1 MNPNVSPRV
10 RFAPSPTGELHIGGL
25 RTALYNYLFARKHH
39 GEFIIRVEDTDA
51 AREVPGAA
59 ARLLRVLEE
68 IGLHYDEG
76 PEYSAEGEYRRD
88 RGTLGPYL
96 QSKRLDRY
104 TTAVETLITR
114 GAAYWCD
121 CTSERLEK
129 VRAEN
134 QAQKRQ
140 PKYDGQCRNKKL
152 AREEGSFVRL
162 RLPDEAIIF
171 SDVIHGEIQINGN
184 DVDDQVLMKSDGFP
198 TYHLANVV
206 DDHDMKITHVI
217 RGEDWL
223 PSTPKHIL
231 LYRAFAWDTPTF
243 AHLPLLKSSQGGKL
257 SKREGDM
264 SVQHFLDQG
273 YLPESLINFCALLGW
288 NPQADQELY
297 TIDELIAQFDLTKV
311 NKSGAALN
319 FEKLQWM
326 NRVYLK
332 KMEPRHLIIHALP
345 ILESQGFAD
354 GDEETYALPNT
365 DLVVTKETLASILA
379 LGLERAST
387 IAEAIESIK
396 FFFERPKLDKDL
408 LIWKKQTAEEL
419 KNLLPKIRASLNA
432 HDPWEAG
439 EIAEHLK
446 TFCTDEKLDV
456 GAVFWP
462 VRVALSGQRGSP
474 APEVIAALLGK
485 NETLRRIDLAY
496 AAPG

>member
-1 MNPNVSPRV
+1 MIEQTPRV

-59 ARLLRVLEE
+59 ARLTNVLEE

-76 PEYSAEGEYRRD
+76 PEYSPKGDYVRD
-88 RGTLGPYL
+88 RGAVGPYL
-96 QSKRLDRY
+96 QSQRLERY
-104 TTAVETLITR
+104 ATAAETLVTR

-140 PKYDGQCRNKKL
+140 PKYDGHCRDKKL
-152 AREEGSFVRL
+152 SSEQGSVVRL
-162 RLPDEAIIF
+162 RVPDEAIVF
-171 SDVIHGEIQINGN
+171 SDVIHGEIRIDGS

-231 LYRAFAWDTPTF
+231 LYRAFAWDMPSF
-243 AHLPLLKSSQGGKL
+243 AHLPLLKSPNGGKL

-273 YLPESLINFCALLGW
+273 YLPEALINFCALLGW

-297 TIDELIAQFDLTKV
+297 TIDELTAQFDLTKV

-319 FEKLQWM
+319 FEKLNWM
-326 NRVYLK
+326 NQVYLK
-332 KMEPRHLIIHALP
+332 KLEPKHLVVHALP
-345 ILESQGFAD
+345 ILESQGLIDSD
-354 GDEETYALPNT
+354 GETYELPNT
-365 DLVVTKETLASILA
+365 DLIVTEETLISMLT

-387 IAEAIESIK
+387 ITEAVESVR
-396 FFFERPKLDKDL
+396 FFFERPKLDKDI
-408 LIWKKQTAEEL
+408 LIWKKQTMEEL
-419 KNLLPKIRASLNA
+419 KKLLPEIRASLNA
-432 HDPWEAG
+432 HEPWEA
-439 EIAEHLK
+439 EKIAEHLK
-446 TFCTDEKLDV
+446 TFCTDQGSDV

-462 VRVALSGQRGSP
+462 VRVALTGQRASP

-485 NETLRRIDLAY
+485 NETLRRLDDAY
-496 AAPG
+496 AAIS

>member
-1 MNPNVSPRV
+1 MTEQTPRV

-25 RTALYNYLFARKHH
+25 RTALYNYLFARKHN

-51 AREVPGAA
+51 TREVPGAA
-59 ARLLRVLEE
+59 ARLVNVLEE
-68 IGLHYDEG
+68 LGLHYDEG
-76 PEYSAEGEYRRD
+76 PEYSLEGEHIRD

-96 QSKRLDRY
+96 QSKRLERY
-104 TTAVETLITR
+104 AAAAEILITR

-121 CTSERLEK
+121 CTAERLEK
-129 VRAEN
+129 LRAEN
-134 QAQKRQ
+134 QTNKRQ
-140 PKYDGQCRNKKL
+140 PKYDGHCRDRKL
-152 AREEGSFVRL
+152 SREQGSVVRL
-162 RLPDEAIIF
+162 HVPDETIIF
-171 SDVIHGEIQINGN
+171 SDVIHGEIRIEGR

-231 LYRAFAWDTPTF
+231 LYRAFAWDMPEF
-243 AHLPLLKSSQGGKL
+243 AHLPLLKSGQGGKL

-264 SVQHFLDQG
+264 SVRHFLDKG
-273 YLPESLINFCALLGW
+273 YLPEALINFVALLGW

-297 TIDELIAQFDLTKV
+297 TLDELVAQFDLTKI

-326 NRVYLK
+326 NRVYLSK
-332 KMEPRHLIIHALP
+332 LEPAHLIVHALP
-345 ILESQGFAD
+345 ILESRGWID
-354 GDEETYALPNT
+354 REGDAYALPKT
-365 DLVVTKETLASILA
+365 DLKIKEDTLVSMLH
-379 LGLERAST
+379 LGLERANA
-387 IAEAIESIK
+387 IAEAIDAVS
-396 FFFERPKLDKDL
+396 FFFVRPKQDPKLLVWKNQTREDL
-408 LIWKKQTAEEL
+408 KE
-419 KNLLPKIRASLNA
+419 LLPEIRASLEA

-446 TFCTDEKLDV
+446 TFCTDRGTAV

-462 VRVALSGQRGSP
+462 VRVALSGQSGSP
-474 APEVIAALLGK
+474 APEAIAAFLGK
-485 NETLRRIDLAY
+485 KETLERLDSAY
-496 AAPG
+496 ASLN